1 LCVLAERERR
11 AAEREEERD
20 HPDHGARAR
29 RESTQAIHGCSFRW
43 RSIGRFHPMSDGTA
57 MRRRGLT
64 KTHKRML
71 GAAGSIA
78 VVVLVFA
85 FVLPRIADYRDVF
98 DVLRDLA
105 WQDWALLAGAVVL
118 NLATFPPPWMAA
130 LPGLGYRE
138 GMAMTQA
145 STALSIVSPAG
156 AAVGMA
162 ASYSMLRSW
171 KFPSAAVALA
181 VAVTGIWNQL
191 ANLVFPIVGLAL
203 LSLENETHRAL
214 QTAAIVGLAVL
225 IVVVTCFALV
235 LSRETWANSIGDR
248 AARLATRVL
257 RLVRKGAVGW
267 GGASFV
273 RFRSDALGLL
283 RHRWHVI
290 TVATLAGHLTVFV
303 LLLVC
308 LRVTGVTGSEV
319 TVIEAFAAWALVRIL
334 GALPLTPAG
343 VGIVEVGLTGALV
356 AFGAPNAEAVAATLL
371 YRALTVLPTLALGLL
386 AAATWRTHHPGEA
399 IGSPSDP

>member
-1 LCVLAERERR
+1 
-11 AAEREEERD
+11 
-20 HPDHGARAR
+20 
-29 RESTQAIHGCSFRW
+29 
-43 RSIGRFHPMSDGTA
+43 MSDGTA
-57 MRRRGLT
+57 TRRRGLT

-78 VVVLVFA
+78 VVVLVFV

-171 KFPSAAVALA
+171 KFPAAAVALA

-191 ANLVFPIVGLAL
+191 ANLTFPIVALAL
-203 LSLENETHRAL
+203 LTTADETHRAL
-214 QTAAIVGLAVL
+214 RTAALVGLAVL
-225 IVVVTCFALV
+225 IVVATCFALV
-235 LSRETWANSIGDR
+235 LSREQWARHIGDR
-248 AARLATRVL
+248 AARLAGRAL
-257 RLVRKGAVGW
+257 RLVRRGPVEW
-267 GGASFV
+267 GGASFA
-273 RFRSDALGLL
+273 RFRSNALGLL
-283 RHRWHVI
+283 RRRWHVL
-290 TVATLAGHLTVFV
+290 TLATLAGHLTVFV

-308 LRVTGVTGSEV
+308 LRATGVTDSEV

-399 IGSPSDP
+399 IGSTSDP

>member
-1 LCVLAERERR
+1 V
-11 AAEREEERD
+11 
-20 HPDHGARAR
+20 
-29 RESTQAIHGCSFRW
+29 
-43 RSIGRFHPMSDGTA
+43 
-57 MRRRGLT
+57 GLT

-78 VVVLVFA
+78 VVVLVFV
-85 FVLPRIADYRDVF
+85 FVLPRIADYRDVL
-98 DVLRDLA
+98 DVVRDLD

-118 NLATFPPPWMAA
+118 NLATFPPPWMAS

-171 KFPSAAVALA
+171 KFPPAAVGLA
-181 VAVTGIWNQL
+181 VAITGLWNQL
-191 ANLVFPIVGLAL
+191 ANLVFPVVALAL
-203 LSLENETHRAL
+203 LTFEDETHRAL
-214 QTAAIVGLAVL
+214 QTAALIGLAVL
-225 IVVVTCFALV
+225 VVVVVAFALV
-235 LSRETWANSIGDR
+235 LSRAERAQSIGDL
-248 AARLATRVL
+248 AARLTTRAL
-257 RLVRKGAVGW
+257 RLFRRGPVGW
-267 GGASFV
+267 SGESFV
-273 RFRSDALGLL
+273 RFRERALGLL
-283 RHRWHVI
+283 RRRWHVI
-290 TVATLAGHLTVFV
+290 TIATLAGHLTVF
-303 LLLVC
+303 LLLVVC
-308 LRVTGVTGSEV
+308 LRVTGVSDSEV
-319 TVIEAFAAWALVRIL
+319 TGVEAFAAWALVRIL

-386 AAATWRTHHPGEA
+386 AAATWRTHHPGET